1 MHGADER
8 DLDAA
13 VQFRRNQVD
22 DLRVLQAMTKRGA
35 IAAIIGMTGVMG
47 VMAAPAGAC
56 GGLVGENGTI
66 ELVRTTTLAA
76 YSDGIERYVT
86 AFAFTGQGAE
96 VGSIVPLPDVPT
108 EVVRGGE
115 WTLPRLVQEVA
126 PGRAVAATTAAS
138 ARGTEA
144 TAEVLLETT
153 IDALDITVLRGGG
166 DAVGAWAIEH
176 GFLLTPDAPEVL
188 DFYAARSPVF
198 MAARFDA
205 ERARA
210 LGQGIGDSTPIMA
223 TIPTDTP
230 WVPLRILG
238 LGLEDQ
244 RRVQADVFVLTED
257 EPELLVGGTGT
268 TVQSSRAASPFLL
281 DDLRSDVG
289 MEWMPE
295 DMWLSYLT
303 VSAPAAELDY
313 DLAMSVTDAPPA
325 LADAGITEI
334 DAVPLRTTASS
345 SPAVWPA
352 LAGVSAGIVA
362 VVALSGYGRAR
373 RGR

>member
-1 MHGADER
+1 M
-8 DLDAA
+8 
-13 VQFRRNQVD
+13 
-22 DLRVLQAMTKRGA
+22 
-35 IAAIIGMTGVMG
+35 
-47 VMAAPAGAC
+47 
-56 GGLVGENGTI
+56 
-66 ELVRTTTLAA
+66 
-76 YSDGIERYVT
+76 
-86 AFAFTGQGAE
+86 
-96 VGSIVPLPDVPT
+96 
-108 EVVRGGE
+108 
-115 WTLPRLVQEVA
+115 
-126 PGRAVAATTAAS
+126 
-138 ARGTEA
+138 
-144 TAEVLLETT
+144 
-153 IDALDITVLRGGG
+153 LRGGG

-257 EPELLVGGTGT
+257 EPELLVGGSGT
-268 TVQSSRAASPFLL
+268 TVKRSEAASPFLL
-281 DDLRSDVG
+281 DDLRADVG
-289 MEWMPE
+289 MAWMPE
-295 DMWLSYLT
+295 EMWLSYLT
-303 VSAPAAELDY
+303 VASPAAELDY
-313 DLAMSVTDAPPA
+313 DLAMSVTEAPPA

-334 DAVPLRTTASS
+334 DAVPLSTDAGS

-352 LAGVSAGIVA
+352 VAGVSAGVVA
-362 VVALSGYGRAR
+362 VVALSGYGRTR
-373 RGR
+373 RRR